1 MEMILVSLCLTT
13 LLAFL
18 FLKSVLKRTANNKH
32 NLPPSPWRLPLI
44 GNLHQL
50 SLHPHRSIRSLSLR
64 YGPLMLIHFGR
75 VPILVVSSADVAHDV
90 MKIQD
95 LKFANRPKSQVI
107 KKILNG
113 GRNLAFSP
121 YGEYWKQI
129 KSVCVLNLL
138 SNKMVRSFEKVR
150 EEEINLIMEKLEKA
164 SSYSSL
170 VNLSELLG
178 TLTVDVICRLALGG
192 KYSGCDEKGEIN
204 FRHIIRTYMELLGT
218 FPVGEYIPSLA
229 WIDRICNLD
238 GKVKD
243 AIKKSDSFLER
254 VVQEHEVD
262 DGAHKDSSDFVDI
275 LLSVQKDKTMGFE
288 FNRSDLKIILLDMFI
303 GGTSTTFTLMEW
315 TMTELMRH
323 PECMSKLQDEI
334 RSISPHNLYVK
345 EEEVEKMTYLN
356 AVVKEALRL
365 HPPAPLLPRLLTE
378 DVKLKGYDIAAGT
391 HVFINAWAIQRDT
404 SSWGLDAEEFRP
416 ERHLNSPLDFQGH
429 DLKFIPFGSG
439 RRICPGIRTSL
450 ALAEVTLANLV
461 KRFNWRVEVGPLGD
475 GIPDLVEAIGID
487 VCRKFPLIV
496 FPSSAFSST

>member
-1 MEMILVSLCLTT
+1 MDELHEVATAYYNNGSMEQQN
-13 LLAFL
+13 LAWL
-18 FLKSVLKRTANNKH
+18 FFRAMDVDVLKRTANNNL

-75 VPILVVSSADVAHDV
+75 VPILVVSSADAAHEV

-129 KSVCVLNLL
+129 K
-138 SNKMVRSFEKVR
+138 
-150 EEEINLIMEKLEKA
+150 
-164 SSYSSL
+164 

-192 KYSGCDEKGEIN
+192 KYSGCDERGEIN

-243 AIKKSDSFLER
+243 AINKSDSFLER

-262 DGAHKDSSDFVDI
+262 DGAHKERSDFVDI

-323 PECMSKLQDEI
+323 PECMSKLQEEI
-334 RSISPHNLYVK
+334 RSNSPHNLYVK

-416 ERHLNSPLDFQGH
+416 ERHLNSPLDFQGQ

-450 ALAEVTLANLV
+450 ALAEVTLVNLV

-475 GIPDLVEAIGID
+475 GIPDLVEAVGID

-496 FPSSAFSST
+496 FPSSAFSFT